1 MPAPYYRSVSP
12 SKPPSLPLDI
22 ALLKPGMRLAVA
34 LSGGADSVALLRIL
48 GSRSADL
55 GLVLHAA
62 HLHHGLRGAEA
73 DGDLEFCREL
83 AAKLGLPFHEARVD
97 TAAEA
102 QADRKSGEPAETG
115 KAAESIE
122 EAARRLRYAWFRQL
136 MASGEVDAI
145 ATAHTLDDQA
155 ETVLAKFLRGAWTE
169 GLAGIAPRLETPEGE
184 IIRPLLAATHS
195 EIESYLREIGQDWR
209 EDSSNRNLTFTRN
222 RIRHELL
229 PLLEGWNPRLRE
241 HMAQMAVLAH
251 DEEAW
256 WQAEIGRLA
265 PQLLLPG
272 RPVRGGGRAAGSGL
286 DSDLAIE
293 VSRLA
298 SLALALQRRLI
309 RYAAERFGAA
319 LDFSATEA
327 VRALALTG
335 RAGQRVALPHGLHAE
350 RTARELRLFADLSPA
365 PKGESA
371 GATYTGPIPGEIDAP
386 AFGLR
391 LRVEFRDEA
400 DGPAAASATP
410 NGHNNPPD
418 KTAILRNWKPGDR
431 VRLRHSSGPRKV
443 KEVLE
448 RLRVTGT
455 DRALWPV
462 LEIDGQIVWMR
473 GVELEHEP
481 KLAISAEVLASG
493 ASRPVDQ
500 VSPEAPKDH

>member
-1 MPAPYYRSVSP
+1 
-12 SKPPSLPLDI
+12 
-22 ALLKPGMRLAVA
+22 MRVAVA

-48 GSRSADL
+48 VAHSAEL

-73 DGDLEFCREL
+73 DGDLKFCRDL

-102 QADRKSGEPAETG
+102 RADSKSAKAAEARKP
-115 KAAESIE
+115 AESIE
-122 EAARRLRYAWFRQL
+122 EAARRIRYAWFRKL
-136 MASGEVDAI
+136 MASGEIDAI

-155 ETVLAKFLRGAWTE
+155 ETVLAKFIRGAWTE
-169 GLAGIAPRLETPEGE
+169 GLAGIAPKLETPEGE
-184 IIRPLLAATHS
+184 IVRPLLAATHS

-241 HMAQMAVLAH
+241 HMAQMATLAR

-256 WQAEIGRLA
+256 WQAELARLA
-265 PQLLLPG
+265 PQLLLSG
-272 RPVRGGGRAAGSGL
+272 RPVRGGGRAAGPGL
-286 DSDLAIE
+286 DSGVAIE
-293 VSRLA
+293 ASRLA
-298 SLALALQRRLI
+298 ALAPALQRRLI

-327 VRALALTG
+327 LRALTLTG
-335 RAGQRVALPHGLHAE
+335 RAGQKIALPHGLLAE
-350 RTARELRLFADLSPA
+350 RTARELRLSIHLEAT
-365 PKGESA
+365 PKGKS
-371 GATYTGPIPGEIDAP
+371 TGVQAAPYAVPIPGEIDAP

-391 LRVEFRDEA
+391 LRIEIRNEA
-400 DGPAAASATP
+400 SGSATAGATP
-410 NGHNNPPD
+410 NGHNHPPN
-418 KTAILRNWKPGDR
+418 KTATLRNWKPGDR
-431 VRLRHSSGPRKV
+431 VTLRHSSGPRKV

-462 LEIDGQIVWMR
+462 LEVDGQIVWMR
-473 GVELEHEP
+473 GVELEHDP
-481 KLAISAEVLASG
+481 RLAISAEFVAGGAAGADEASP
-493 ASRPVDQ
+493 AELN
-500 VSPEAPKDH
+500 PENPSNPSGHY

>member
-1 MPAPYYRSVSP
+1 MPAPYYRNVSP
-12 SKPPSLPLDI
+12 AKPPSLPLDTT
-22 ALLKPGMRLAVA
+22 LLKPGMRLAVA
-34 LSGGADSVALLRIL
+34 LSGGADSVALLRVL
-48 GSRSADL
+48 ASRSAEL

-102 QADRKSGEPAETG
+102 QPNRKSGKSAEMGKRAETG
-115 KAAESIE
+115 KPAESIE
-122 EAARRLRYAWFRQL
+122 EAARRLRYAWFRKL
-136 MASGEVDAI
+136 LASGEVDAI

-169 GLAGIAPRLETPEGE
+169 GLAGIAPKLETPEGQ
-184 IIRPLLAATHS
+184 IVRPLLAATHAQL
-195 EIESYLREIGQDWR
+195 EAYLRAINQDWR
-209 EDSSNRNLTFTRN
+209 EDSSNRNLAFTRN

-241 HMAQMAVLAH
+241 HMAQMAELAR

-256 WQAEIGRLA
+256 WQAELARVA

-286 DSDLAIE
+286 DSGVAIE
-293 VSRLA
+293 ASRLG
-298 SLALALQRRLI
+298 ALARAMQRRLI
-309 RYAAERFGAA
+309 RYAAERFGVA
-319 LDFSATEA
+319 LDFAATES

-335 RAGQRVALPHGLHAE
+335 RAGQRIALPHGLLAE
-350 RTARELRLFADLSPA
+350 RTARELRLSISHGLP
-365 PKGESA
+365 PKGERLEA
-371 GATYTGPIPGEIDAP
+371 QAKEYEVAIPGEIDAP

-391 LRVEFRDEA
+391 LRVEFS
-400 DGPAAASATP
+400 GSAAALATP
-410 NGHNNPPD
+410 NGRSGPP
-418 KTAILRNWKPGDR
+418 ARSAVLRNWKPGDR
-431 VRLRHSSGPRKV
+431 VTLRHSSGPRKV

-455 DRALWPV
+455 DRTIWPV
-462 LEIDGQIVWMR
+462 LEVEGQIVWMR
-473 GVELEHEP
+473 GVELEHDP
-481 KLAISAEVLASG
+481 RLTVSAEFVASSAAG
-493 ASRPVDQ
+493 AP
-500 VSPEAPKDH
+500 